1 MVKAAYDLFSS
12 RGYLGTR
19 IADVAAV
26 AGVAVPTVY
35 YTFGTKAALLGE
47 ALGAAIIGF
56 DLWREPPAE
65 PIEIAEILPWHDWW
79 SDFLSAP
86 SSREGLRIVVK
97 NGTGILQRV
106 APLVPALVG
115 SVGDPEAARAV
126 ELSEQ
131 RRIESYREMITV
143 IATRP
148 GGLRA
153 GLTRPAAT
161 DIMASLFSA
170 EVYQAF
176 ADRGWSH
183 RRCRTFF
190 DQLLA
195 AQLLA

>member
-19 IADVAAV
+19 IADVAAG

-35 YTFGTKAALLGE
+35 YTFGTKAALLE
-47 ALGAAIIGF
+47 ETLGAAILGF
-56 DLWREPPAE
+56 DLWREPPGG

-79 SDFLSAP
+79 SEFVSAP
-86 SSREGLRIVVK
+86 SSRDGLRIAVK

-106 APLVPALVG
+106 APLVPALTG

-126 ELSEQ
+126 EMSEQ
-131 RRIESYREMITV
+131 RRIDSYREMITV
-143 IATRP
+143 IATQP

-153 GLTRPAAT
+153 GLTKPAAT
-161 DIMASLFSA
+161 DIMATLFSA

-176 ADRGWSH
+176 ANRGWSH
-183 RRCRTFF
+183 RRCATFF

>member
-19 IADVAAV
+19 IADVAAD

-47 ALGAAIIGF
+47 ALGAAILGF
-56 DLWREPPAE
+56 DRWREPPAG
-65 PIEIAEILPWHDWW
+65 PVEIAEILPWHDWW

-86 SSREGLRIVVK
+86 SSRDGLRIVVK

-115 SVGDPEAARAV
+115 SVGDPEAARAI
-126 ELSEQ
+126 ETSEQ
-131 RRIESYREMITV
+131 RRIDSYREMITV
-143 IATRP
+143 IATQP

-153 GLTRPAAT
+153 GLTKPAAT
-161 DIMASLFSA
+161 DIMATLFSA

-183 RRCRTFF
+183 RRCTTFF
-190 DQLLA
+190 NQLLA